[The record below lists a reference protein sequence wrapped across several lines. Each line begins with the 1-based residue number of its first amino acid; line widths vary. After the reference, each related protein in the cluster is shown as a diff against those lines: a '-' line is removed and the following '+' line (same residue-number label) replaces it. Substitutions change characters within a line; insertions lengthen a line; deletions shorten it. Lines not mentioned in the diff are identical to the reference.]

1 MSVAML
7 LITHGQLGAQMLSR
21 TEANL
26 GPTTRPISLVSVE
39 PGDDPDGI
47 YQLAIERLEQLDTS
61 DGVLIVS
68 DLFGATPGN
77 IGLRLAEHPG
87 VRCIHGLN
95 LAMLLRAQNYPKLP
109 LEELVERMLEG
120 GKLGVME
127 GPDS

>member
-26 GPTTRPISLVSVE
+26 GPTCRPVCCVSVA
-39 PGDDPDGI
+39 PQDDPDSV
-47 YQLAIERLEQLDTS
+47 YQTAIDRLQQLDTS

-68 DLFGATPGN
+68 DLFGATPAN
-77 IGLRLAEHPG
+77 IGLRLARRPG

-95 LAMLLRAQNYPKLP
+95 MAMLVRAQNYPDLP
-109 LEELVERMLEG
+109 IGELVGRMLEG
-120 GKLGVME
+120 GRLGVME
-127 GPDS
+127 GPGT